1 MLKTQANGMVDTV
14 ENGSHVLEKEHGSD
28 VAANA
33 KSQLVRYQVLELG
46 IVVHSVVC
54 QSSIDC
60 AIWRKNEMGNGVFL
74 LGHHT
79 VSGGKDYYRMGHAY
93 VAKGYSPASPRALI
107 VVGVRILLVSVPG
120 VEAQLIIPCKT
131 AADCKSKL
139 FCSNGSPQCVVRQ
152 CQCASVKPVKLMR
165 TNTHVH
171 QDNL

>member
-60 AIWRKNEMGNGVFL
+60 
-74 LGHHT
+74 
-79 VSGGKDYYRMGHAY
+79 
-93 VAKGYSPASPRALI
+93 
-107 VVGVRILLVSVPG
+107 ILLVSVPG